1 MSLSSHAVEAS
12 PQPTAA
18 NHAKDM
24 SSAAREGARRPS
36 APARGTKVGPGEKN
50 RARHIDRTGTG
61 SGAPAAAYSAAPSA
75 PSGPAPGPGAPAA

>member
-50 RARHIDRTGTG
+50 RAKRIDRTGTG
-61 SGAPAAAYSAAPSA
+61 SGAPAAAYSAAPS
-75 PSGPAPGPGAPAA
+75 GPAPGPGAPAA